1 VKISNADV
9 NRKRSAAGFDGLV
22 SSSLER
28 KDVKLILIIL
38 MGAVIQTMIEGF
50 LSVKF
55 GHWYDRLIF
64 QVMAG
69 IYGAAIGYVILKN

>member
-1 VKISNADV
+1 MK
-9 NRKRSAAGFDGLV
+9 LV
-22 SSSLER
+22 
-28 KDVKLILIIL
+28 LIIL

-55 GHWYDRLIF
+55 GHWYDRVIF

-69 IYGAAIGYVILKN
+69 IYGAAIGYDIFKN